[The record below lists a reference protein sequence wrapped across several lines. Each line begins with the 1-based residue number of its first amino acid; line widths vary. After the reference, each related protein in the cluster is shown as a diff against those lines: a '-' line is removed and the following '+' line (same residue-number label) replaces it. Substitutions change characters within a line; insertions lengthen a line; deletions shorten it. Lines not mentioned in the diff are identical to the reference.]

1 MTPIP
6 EKVVEKLCRE
16 ADLSLLVAE
25 RQRLRY
31 SGNNLIGKC
40 RFCGVEEFTVN
51 ERKQFYYCFS
61 CGCSGTALTYLV
73 EADDLSFSDA
83 VKLLAEMQGVSQW
96 TKNL

>member
-6 EKVVEKLCRE
+6 EEFVAELCKE

-25 RQRLRY
+25 RQHLRH
-31 SGNNLIGKC
+31 SGNNLIGRC
-40 RFCGVEEFTVN
+40 RFCGVEEFTIN
-51 ERKQFYYCFS
+51 ERKRFYHCFS
-61 CGCSGTALTYLV
+61 CGRSGTALTYLI

-83 VKLLAEMQGVSQW
+83 VKLLAEMQGFSHS